1 MLSGDRKLSS
11 SVEFTELECDF
22 LSSLLGGPW
31 ISPPTFDH
39 EIVARIVELGLVE
52 SEPRQ
57 SGEIECR
64 PTDSGRVAL
73 G

>member
-1 MLSGDRKLSS
+1 M
-11 SVEFTELECDF
+11 ELTALERDS

-39 EIVARIVELGLVE
+39 EIVARIIELGLVE

-57 SGEIECR
+57 SGEIEYR
-64 PTDSGRVAL
+64 LTDAGQAAL